1 VVQLDHE
8 EVLIRSR
15 IKVVLEIAPSFTG
28 FLQKAMTDGFPV
40 TEAICAYAVRYT
52 SPLAEWS
59 APPGNTNR

>member
-1 VVQLDHE
+1 MQLDHE

-52 SPLAEWS
+52 SPLRE
-59 APPGNTNR
+59 